1 MALLSV
7 NVDHVAT
14 LRQARGIDEPDPVWA
29 AVFCEKAG
37 ADGIIAHLREDR
49 RHIQDRDV
57 KLLRQMVKGKLNLE
71 MAATEEMIA
80 IAGTIGPDLC
90 TLVPERRQEL
100 TTEGGLEVKGNQ
112 EAIKNA
118 VARLNAAGAAV
129 SLFIDPHPDQVKA
142 AHLAGAQVVEL
153 HTGGYANARGEA
165 ELQRHLDGIEEA
177 ARLAARLKLRVAAG
191 HGLNLRNVRP
201 LLSIPE
207 IEEYSI
213 GHSIIARAVFVGLEM
228 AVAEML
234 DLVRQ
239 SAPPRPAEGPR
250 RRL

>member
-1 MALLSV
+1 MARLSV

-29 AVFCEKAG
+29 GIFCEKVG
-37 ADGIIAHLREDR
+37 ADGIIVHLREDR

-57 KLLRQMVKGKLNLE
+57 KLLRQVVKGRLNLE
-71 MAATEEMIA
+71 MAATEEMIG
-80 IAGTIGPDLC
+80 IAGAIGPDIC

-100 TTEGGLEVKGNQ
+100 TTEGGLEVKGNL
-112 EAIKNA
+112 EAIKSA
-118 VARLNAAGAAV
+118 VARINQAGISV
-129 SLFIDPHPDQVKA
+129 SLFIDPHADQVKA

-153 HTGGYANARGEA
+153 HTGAYANAQGEA
-165 ELQRHLDGIEEA
+165 EVKRHLDLIEDA
-177 ARLAARLKLRVAAG
+177 ARLAARLKLAVAAG
-191 HGLNLRNVRP
+191 HGLNLRNTRP
-201 LLSIPE
+201 LLAIPE

-213 GHSIIARAVFVGLEM
+213 GHSIIARAVFVGLEQ

-234 DLVRQ
+234 ALVRT
-239 SAPPRPAEGPR
+239 SAPARPAEGPR

>member
-71 MAATEEMIA
+71 MAATEEMIS
-80 IAGTIGPDLC
+80 IAGAIGPDLC

-153 HTGGYANARGEA
+153 HTGAYANARGEA

-177 ARLAARLKLRVAAG
+177 ARLAARLKLKVAAG